1 MNPLLRMQGPA
12 FETNTV
18 PAIDCI
24 ITLAFFGPPPP
35 LRRILRPRAF
45 PAEDRRDFLVDNSD
59 RRSYA
64 YLKHKKAIY
73 LLALSFSLPWGG
85 KPKRGTPSC
94 RKVGS
99 TGARKTCSCSR
110 GGQRR
115 GRPLV
120 FRALGNSF
128 VETIQP
134 DGFASKK
141 ARKGVDIMKITEVRV
156 FPVTEERLKGYATI
170 IFDDCF
176 IVRDLKI
183 IHGNTGLFV
192 AMPSKKRKD
201 GTFKD
206 TAHPLNNSTRR
217 MIEERV
223 LDEYRKELDR
233 LRDSPT
239 GTET

>member
-1 MNPLLRMQGPA
+1 MEGGGEVRSWLFSYRDQEN
-12 FETNTV
+12 
-18 PAIDCI
+18 I
-24 ITLAFFGPPPP
+24 IVKTIEATGS
-35 LRRILRPRAF
+35 AQ
-45 PAEDRRDFLVDNSD
+45 
-59 RRSYA
+59 
-64 YLKHKKAIY
+64 KK
-73 LLALSFSLPWGG
+73 
-85 KPKRGTPSC
+85 T
-94 RKVGS
+94 
-99 TGARKTCSCSR
+99 
-110 GGQRR
+110 
-115 GRPLV
+115 
-120 FRALGNSF
+120 
-128 VETIQP
+128 
-134 DGFASKK
+134 
-141 ARKGVDIMKITEVRV
+141 RKGVHTMKITEVRV
-156 FPVTEERLKGYATI
+156 FPVSEERLKGYATI

-239 GTET
+239 GTEA